1 MNKLYVAGITFLL
14 SFTGCLDDSEVDDT
28 PSLRESVDRLYDYW
42 NSRPYVTDSEWYCG
56 IMVEP
61 DGKFL
66 NNSAKEEC
74 INGWKEFYDSWYE
87 YFDEGFEMKLID
99 SNYTEEEKMN
109 YKGVVYE
116 VTVDEKYCSRYNST
130 EPWDCNSDYENIFL
144 WALVDEK
151 WGLAFGLD
159 EYLKE
164 TEEETQDYDMT
175 VTEVVDGDTF
185 YLGNGDKV
193 RMLGINT
200 PESGRPYSEEAT
212 EFLTNMILGKEVS
225 LVNDSKNGDSDSY
238 GRLLAHVYV
247 DDTFVNYEII
257 KAGFAFWYPYTSGT
271 DFDSEYEEAQDYA
284 SNNMAGLWTESS
296 YNLTIDYI
304 EYDPEGDE
312 AEGEYVVLTNHEN
325 HNVSMVGWFLQDEA
339 AQTAYEFNF
348 TIKNDTSIR
357 IYTGDGTDN
366 ATTLFWGW
374 HQGIWNNSGDFAI
387 IQDVNGYMVDSYRYD

>member
-1 MNKLYVAGITFLL
+1 MNKLYVAGIAFLL
-14 SFTGCLDDSEVDDT
+14 SFTGCIETEDDSEVDDT

-116 VTVDEKYCSRYNST
+116 VTVDQKYCSRYNST

-151 WGLAFGLD
+151 WGLAIYGLD

-164 TEEETQDYDMT
+164 VRSTE
-175 VTEVVDGDTF
+175 
-185 YLGNGDKV
+185 
-193 RMLGINT
+193 
-200 PESGRPYSEEAT
+200 
-212 EFLTNMILGKEVS
+212 
-225 LVNDSKNGDSDSY
+225 
-238 GRLLAHVYV
+238 
-247 DDTFVNYEII
+247 
-257 KAGFAFWYPYTSGT
+257 
-271 DFDSEYEEAQDYA
+271 
-284 SNNMAGLWTESS
+284 
-296 YNLTIDYI
+296 
-304 EYDPEGDE
+304 
-312 AEGEYVVLTNHEN
+312 
-325 HNVSMVGWFLQDEA
+325 
-339 AQTAYEFNF
+339 
-348 TIKNDTSIR
+348 
-357 IYTGDGTDN
+357 
-366 ATTLFWGW
+366 
-374 HQGIWNNSGDFAI
+374 
-387 IQDVNGYMVDSYRYD
+387 